1 MTSKQYIKH
10 LTAAERSIRGKDV
23 PQKNCARVI
32 DGLCDVVAAKD
43 AVIAEKD
50 TVIAEKDALIAD
62 KDTVI
67 ASKDA
72 DIANMN
78 QTIKRLQRQLYGRS
92 SEKLHPD
99 DPNWPR
105 LDFGEEEVQLPVSD
119 EELEEAEKHVS
130 EAMDGVRKDADARRA
145 REKERSARQRKG
157 MTYRIPAG
165 IPRKEPV
172 RHYPKGYTPET
183 MTVIGWNMHEYLEME
198 KPRMYVRQE
207 WDAICKPADAKP
219 TDAHTEIMEAHDSQN
234 CLPGCIAGNTLM
246 AAIVTDKW
254 CHHLPEYRQVKRL
267 AAMGVELSTTSINRW
282 QHALANRLVP
292 LYDIQMELVLS
303 SPYQHIDESTIPIND
318 QKRHTR
324 KGYIWSAVD
333 GMLLYGLVFFYEQ
346 GGRGEKVLRPKL
358 LKRRAAIQSDGY
370 IVYQN
375 IEQSEV
381 YNIVTLYCMA
391 HARRKFEAIK
401 DSSPEARKVLY
412 YIAVLY
418 MLEANLK
425 ERKADHDEIRA
436 ERQEKAVPI
445 LEVLKKLLE
454 KYKTVDT
461 PQSALTK
468 ACNYALERWDGL
480 CRYCEEGYYDI
491 DNNIVERSI
500 RPITLGRKNWL
511 FVDSDE
517 SARDTA
523 IYLTLIGSCNMLG
536 IEPYKYFETILPRLR
551 DNMTTE
557 QLTAMLPYKVAEELK
572 SK

>member
-10 LTAAERSIRGKDV
+10 LTAAEKGIRGKDV
-23 PQKNCARVI
+23 PQESCARVI
-32 DGLCDVVAAKD
+32 DGLCDV
-43 AVIAEKD
+43 IAEKD
-50 TVIAEKDALIAD
+50 TLIAD
-62 KDTVI
+62 QATVI

-72 DIANMN
+72 DIAKMN
-78 QTIKRLQRQLYGRS
+78 QTIKLLQRQLYGRR

-99 DPNWPR
+99 DPSQ
-105 LDFGEEEVQLPVSD
+105 LCFDFGEEQVQLPVSD
-119 EELEEAEKHVS
+119 EDLKEAEKHVS
-130 EAMDGVRKDADARRA
+130 DAVDSVRKDADARRA
-145 REKERSARQRKG
+145 REREMGARQRKG

-165 IPRKEPV
+165 IPREEPV
-172 RHYPKGYTPET
+172 RHYPEGYTPET
-183 MTVIGWNMHEYLEME
+183 MAVIGWNKHEYLEME

-207 WDAICKPADAKP
+207 WDAICKPAGAKP
-219 TDAHTEIMEAHDSQN
+219 TDAHTEIVEARGSQN

-246 AAIVTDKW
+246 AMVVTDKW
-254 CHHLPEYRQVKRL
+254 CHHLPEYRQAKRL
-267 AAMGVELSTTSINRW
+267 AAMGVTLSTASINRW
-282 QHALANRLVP
+282 QHGLANRLDP
-292 LYDIQMELVLS
+292 LYMIQMELVLS
-303 SPYQHIDESTIPIND
+303 SRYQHIDESTIPVND

-324 KGYIWSAVD
+324 KGYIWSDVD
-333 GMLLYGLVFFYEQ
+333 GMLEYGLVFFYDK
-346 GGRGEKVLRPKL
+346 GSRGEKVLRPKL

-370 IVYQN
+370 VVYQQV
-375 IEQSEV
+375 EQSELYDV
-381 YNIVTLYCMA
+381 VTLYCMA
-391 HARRKFEAIK
+391 HARRRFEAIR
-401 DSSPEARKVLY
+401 DSSPEARKVLD

-425 ERKADHDEIRA
+425 ERKAGHDEIRA

-445 LEVLKKLLE
+445 LDVLKKLME

-461 PQSALTK
+461 PQSTLTQ

-500 RPITLGRKNWL
+500 RTITLGRKNWL
-511 FVDSDE
+511 FVDNDE

-536 IEPYKYFETILPRLR
+536 IEPYKYFETILPRLS
-551 DNMTTE
+551 DGMTTE
-557 QLTAMLPYKVAEELK
+557 QLTALLPYKVAEELR

>member
-10 LTAAERSIRGKDV
+10 LTAAEEGIRGKDV
-23 PQKNCARVI
+23 PQRSCASVI
-32 DGLCDVVAAKD
+32 DGLCD
-43 AVIAEKD
+43 VIAEKD
-50 TVIAEKDALIAD
+50 TVIADQA
-62 KDTVI
+62 TVI
-67 ASKDA
+67 AAKDA
-72 DIANMN
+72 DIAKMN
-78 QTIKRLQRQLYGRS
+78 QTIKLLQRQLYGRR

-99 DPNWPR
+99 DPNQLS
-105 LDFGEEEVQLPVSD
+105 LDFGEEQVQLPVSD
-119 EELEEAEKHVS
+119 AELKEAEGHVS
-130 EAMDGVRKDADARRA
+130 DAMDGVRKDADARRA
-145 REKERSARQRKG
+145 RERERSASQRKG
-157 MTYRIPAG
+157 MTYRIPDG

-172 RHYPKGYTPET
+172 RHYPEGYTPEA
-183 MTVIGWNMHEYLEME
+183 MTVIGWNKHEYLEME
-198 KPRMYVRQE
+198 KPQMYVRQE
-207 WDAICKPADAKP
+207 WDAICKPAEAKP
-219 TDAHTEIMEAHDSQN
+219 TDAHTQIVEAHDSQN

-246 AAIVTDKW
+246 ATIVTDKW

-267 AAMGVELSTTSINRW
+267 AAMGVTLSTTSINRW
-282 QHALANRLVP
+282 QHALANRLFP
-292 LYDIQMELVLS
+292 LYQIQMELVLS
-303 SPYQHIDESTIPIND
+303 SQYQHIDESTIPIND
-318 QKRHTR
+318 RKHHTR
-324 KGYIWSAVD
+324 KGYIWGDVD
-333 GMLLYGLVFFYEQ
+333 GMLVYGLVFFYDKGNR
-346 GGRGEKVLRPKL
+346 GGKVLKPKL

-370 IVYQN
+370 VVYQG
-375 IEQSEV
+375 IEQSDLP
-381 YNIVTLYCMA
+381 NIVTLYCMA

-401 DSSPEARKVLY
+401 GSSPEARKVFD

-425 ERKADHDEIRA
+425 ERKATHDEIRA

-445 LEVLKKLLE
+445 LTVVRKLME

-461 PQSALTK
+461 PQSALTQ

-511 FVDSDE
+511 FVDNDE

-536 IEPYKYFETILPRLR
+536 IDPYTYFETILPRLR
-551 DNMTTE
+551 DNITTE
-557 QLTAMLPYKVAEELK
+557 QLTAMLPYNLAEELK

>member
-10 LTAAERSIRGKDV
+10 LTAAEGSIRGKDV
-23 PQKNCARVI
+23 PQKSCAGVI
-32 DGLCDVVAAKD
+32 DGLCG
-43 AVIAEKD
+43 VIAD
-50 TVIAEKDALIAD
+50 QATI
-62 KDTVI
+62 I

-72 DIANMN
+72 DIARLN
-78 QTIKRLQRQLYGRS
+78 QMVKMFQRQIYGRR

-99 DPNWPR
+99 DPNQLS
-105 LDFGEEEVQLPVSD
+105 LDFGEEQVQLPVSD
-119 EELEEAEKHVS
+119 EELVAAEKHVS
-130 EAMDGVRKDADARRA
+130 EAVDGVRKDADARRA
-145 REKERSARQRKG
+145 REKERSARQRNG

-165 IPRKEPV
+165 IPREEPV
-172 RHYPKGYTPET
+172 RHYPDGYSPET
-183 MTVIGWNMHEYLEME
+183 MTVIGWNKHEYLEME

-207 WDAICKPADAKP
+207 WDAICKSADAKP
-219 TDAHTEIMEAHDSQN
+219 TDARTEIVEASGSQN

-267 AAMGVELSTTSINRW
+267 AAMGVTLSTTSINRW
-282 QHALANRLVP
+282 QHALANRLFP
-292 LYDIQMELVLS
+292 LYEIQMELVLS

-318 QKRHTR
+318 QKHHTR
-324 KGYIWSAVD
+324 KGYIWGDVD
-333 GMLLYGLVFFYEQ
+333 GMQVYGLVFFYDK
-346 GGRGEKVLRPKL
+346 GSRGENALKPKL
-358 LKRRAAIQSDGY
+358 LKRKAAIQSDGY
-370 IVYQN
+370 VVYQQV
-375 IEQSEV
+375 EQSELYAV
-381 YNIVTLYCMA
+381 VTLYCMA

-401 DSSPEARKVLY
+401 DSSPEAQKVLY

-425 ERKADHDEIRA
+425 ERKATHDEIRA

-445 LEVLKKLLE
+445 LAVIRKLLE

-461 PQSALTK
+461 PKSALTQ
-468 ACNYALERWDGL
+468 ACNYAIERWDGL

-491 DNNIVERSI
+491 DNNVVERSI

-551 DNMTTE
+551 DNMTPE

-572 SK
+572 NK

>member
-23 PQKNCARVI
+23 PQKSCARVI
-32 DGLCDVVAAKD
+32 DGLCDLISD
-43 AVIAEKD
+43 LTAV
-50 TVIAEKDALIAD
+50 IAD

-67 ASKDA
+67 AAKDA
-72 DIANMN
+72 DIAKMN
-78 QTIKRLQRQLYGRS
+78 QTIKLFQRQLYGRR

-99 DPNWPR
+99 DPNQ
-105 LDFGEEEVQLPVSD
+105 LCFDFGEEQVQLPVSD
-119 EELEEAEKHVS
+119 EELKEAEKHVS
-130 EAMDGVRKDADARRA
+130 DAVDGVRKDADARRA

-172 RHYPKGYTPET
+172 CHYPEGYTPET
-183 MTVIGWNMHEYLEME
+183 MTVIGWNKHEYLEME

-219 TDAHTEIMEAHDSQN
+219 TDAHTQIVEARGSQN

-246 AAIVTDKW
+246 AVIVTDKW

-267 AAMGVELSTTSINRW
+267 AAMGVTLSTTSINRW

-292 LYDIQMELVLS
+292 LYEMQMELVLS
-303 SPYQHIDESTIPIND
+303 SRYQHIDESTIPVND
-318 QKRHTR
+318 QKHHTR
-324 KGYIWSAVD
+324 KGYIWGDVD
-333 GMLLYGLVFFYEQ
+333 GMLVYGLVFFYDK
-346 GGRGEKVLRPKL
+346 GSRDEKVLKPKL

-370 IVYQN
+370 VVYQQV
-375 IEQSEV
+375 EQSELYAV
-381 YNIVTLYCMA
+381 VTLYCMA
-391 HARRKFEAIK
+391 HARRKFEAVK
-401 DSSPEARKVLY
+401 DSSSEAQKVLY

-425 ERKADHDEIRA
+425 ERKATHDEIRA
-436 ERQEKAVPI
+436 ERQEKTVPI
-445 LEVLKKLLE
+445 LAVIRKLLE
-454 KYKTVDT
+454 KYKTADT
-461 PQSALTK
+461 PQNALTK

-491 DNNIVERSI
+491 DNNVVGRSI
-500 RPITLGRKNWL
+500 RPVTLGRKNWL

-536 IEPYKYFETILPRLR
+536 IEPYKYFETILPRLH

-557 QLTAMLPYKVAEELK
+557 QLTAMLPYKVAEELRNK
-572 SK
+572 